1 MGEGSHSG
9 RSKLVSDGV
18 HGLDVFI
25 PGIIRQISW
34 RQLKNLKISKQ
45 KEDKEDTSKAC
56 GSIPSSASTPILL
69 IIPSVASST
78 LFAGSISISWWPPA
92 AQFPPCGEAGSKV
105 PAPSACESSSELS
118 AANGEGR
125 ELRDELRIAP
135 RLIIIS
141 GDPKATFSDP
151 IFVGVPYFACRKHSN
166 VGQLWI

>member
-1 MGEGSHSG
+1 
-9 RSKLVSDGV
+9 
-18 HGLDVFI
+18 LDVFI

-135 RLIIIS
+135 RLLIIS